1 MATDAITLAAGAPWG
16 SVHNTLSS
24 TTADAITVTGIS
36 EPFRIEVVNRSTTQP
51 LWVRV
56 TTTAVASADGTA
68 YIPPAAS
75 SGPPST
81 WTWKVGEGTYS
92 GTGVTVVSVVGNAND
107 YSVHAVPQSAW

>member
-1 MATDAITLAAGAPWG
+1 MAADAITLAAGVPWG

-24 TTADAITVTGIS
+24 TTADSITVTGVDGLES
-36 EPFRIEVVNRSTTQP
+36 FRVEVVNRSTTQA

-56 TTTAVASADGTA
+56 TTTAVAEADATA
-68 YIPPAAS
+68 YLPPAAS

-81 WTWKVGEGTYS
+81 WAWNAGSKPVV
-92 GTGVTVVSVVGNAND
+92 VTVVGNAND